1 MDVDDV
7 VAGAADVVVAVVG
20 VSLLTAVWV
29 TVVVLMVV
37 MSGVCWCCYY
47 GFFLS
52 PPLFYIRC
60 P

>member
-1 MDVDDV
+1 MDADDV

-29 TVVVLMVV
+29 TLVVVMVV
-37 MSGVCWCCYY
+37 LGVVCWCCYY

-52 PPLFYIRC
+52 PYLFSIRC